1 MRELINALIKRSV
14 RVVSD
19 TFSGKLLVARHRMIY
34 QLLKEELDAGLHA
47 LQLNTKTPAEAS
59 R

>member
-1 MRELINALIKRSV
+1 MRHLMKRSV

-47 LQLNTKTPAEAS
+47 LQLNTKTPDEAS